1 MGSFGSRK
9 GWLLILGC
17 LLALIFPALS
27 AAQEANVQGVVI
39 RQEDYPQVWACLE
52 RRTAADAPTL
62 MELVDALPLEACSR
76 AVSAE
81 ELQGQWVAAP
91 EVNGRFCQV
100 MAESMARARRVL
112 PEF

>member
-1 MGSFGSRK
+1 
-9 GWLLILGC
+9 
-17 LLALIFPALS
+17 
-27 AAQEANVQGVVI
+27 
-39 RQEDYPQVWACLE
+39 
-52 RRTAADAPTL
+52 
-62 MELVDALPLEACSR
+62 MEMVDALPLEACSR

-91 EVNGRFCQV
+91 EVNGRFCEV